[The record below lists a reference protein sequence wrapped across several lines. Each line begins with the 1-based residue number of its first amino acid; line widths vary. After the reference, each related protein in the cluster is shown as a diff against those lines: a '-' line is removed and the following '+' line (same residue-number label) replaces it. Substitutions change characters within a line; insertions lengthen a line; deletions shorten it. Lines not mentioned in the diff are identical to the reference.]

1 MFTPD
6 QAPFLAATRVCMFA
20 SSPPQSGCTTRPAS
34 GDLLTGAVPGRRQTS
49 SLGSHDLSYTKAS
62 LNYEL
67 WTDTKAVGTTA
78 EPTHAANWCFSM
90 PPRRKKLLEDHR
102 QWGFSMPCTAGVICR
117 ALPLQGGGWKWERKY
132 TNRQSSPTVKG
143 RLKPGVVTTRYHW
156 KTPVRGH
163 VGSAT
168 ELWRDSI
175 NNITLFLFLHMFLV
189 SEPKT
194 AAFGWKVWA
203 LKV

>member
-117 ALPLQGGGWKWERKY
+117 ALPLQGGGGKVRTQVHESTK
-132 TNRQSSPTVKG
+132 QSNCKG
-143 RLKPGVVTTRYHW
+143 EIKTRSCDYKVSLKNTR
-156 KTPVRGH
+156 
-163 VGSAT
+163 
-168 ELWRDSI
+168 
-175 NNITLFLFLHMFLV
+175 
-189 SEPKT
+189 
-194 AAFGWKVWA
+194 
-203 LKV
+203 